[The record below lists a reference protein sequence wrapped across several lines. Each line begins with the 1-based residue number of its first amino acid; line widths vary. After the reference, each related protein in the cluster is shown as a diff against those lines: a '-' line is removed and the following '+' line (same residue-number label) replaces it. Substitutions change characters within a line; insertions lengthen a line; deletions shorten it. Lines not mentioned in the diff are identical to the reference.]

1 MEKQIK
7 KKKKKPKSSQLRQ
20 AKKCL
25 DLDTLTITQ
34 RGTFLESESNLCV
47 LLNQN

>member
-1 MEKQIK
+1 MEKQI

-34 RGTFLESESNLCV
+34 SGIFLESESNLCV

>member
-7 KKKKKPKSSQLRQ
+7 KKKKEAQIFTTKTSQEMFG
-20 AKKCL
+20 
-25 DLDTLTITQ
+25 LDTLTITQ